1 MSAGE
6 AIGVIL
12 DCMHRFVEDVSRDP
26 AERRG
31 LEIIGQVVLRA
42 RIAARLTQRQ
52 LGYRVGL
59 NQSTL
64 SRLER
69 GRLRAM
75 RMVTLARVFGTLNL
89 RPDVVLPG
97 EPPSSTR
104 RLPGERG
111 I

>member
-1 MSAGE
+1 V
-6 AIGVIL
+6 IGCKANCVIL
-12 DCMHRFVEDVSRDP
+12 DHMHRFTEVITQEP

-42 RIAARLTQRQ
+42 RLGARLTQRQ

-75 RMVTLARVFGTLNL
+75 RMVTLARIFGTLNL
-89 RPDVVLPG
+89 SPAAVLPG
-97 EPPSSTR
+97 EPPGPTR

-111 I
+111 S